1 MQSPEWLCSL
11 ATKGH
16 RAPGVIRA
24 TESSPIRASDLP
36 LDTSPFPSK
45 GFSVPQFAQALAR
58 GLNVRHVRFMA
69 LGSAIGTG
77 LFYGSA
83 SAIQAAG
90 PAVLLAYM
98 IGGAAVFMVMRA
110 LGEMAVRHPVS
121 GSFGQYASKYL
132 GPFAGFITGWTFA
145 FEMAIVA
152 IADVTAFGIYMGFWF
167 PDVPRWIWILAIIF
181 IIAALNTMKVRVFG
195 ETEFWLSL
203 IKVSAIIAMI
213 AGGVLIVVF
222 GFGLP
227 AEANPG
233 IATLLGAGGF
243 FPNGFW
249 GLLAS
254 FAIVMFAFGGIETI
268 GITAGE
274 AENPKS
280 VVPKAINTVPVRI
293 LLFYVCTLGILMMIY
308 PWNEIGTE
316 GSPFVQIFD
325 NLGIP
330 AAAHILNAVVIT
342 AAISAINSD
351 IFGAGRMMFG
361 LAQQGHAPASFGKIS
376 RNGVPWMTVL
386 VMGAVLLVGVWLNA
400 VMPESLFLLI
410 ASIATFATVWVW
422 LMILLSHI
430 AMKRAIARE
439 NLPASEFPSPLW
451 PVGSYLA
458 LAFMG
463 FVIVL
468 LGIMPGTRV
477 ALLVGVVWIGF
488 LFIAYKVWVRGKGH
502 ERAELEDETGRDYV
516 SID

>member
-1 MQSPEWLCSL
+1 
-11 ATKGH
+11 
-16 RAPGVIRA
+16 
-24 TESSPIRASDLP
+24 
-36 LDTSPFPSK
+36 
-45 GFSVPQFAQALAR
+45 
-58 GLNVRHVRFMA
+58 MA

-83 SAIQAAG
+83 AAIQAAG

-181 IIAALNTMKVRVFG
+181 FIAALNTMKVKVFG

-213 AGGVLIVVF
+213 AGGALIVAF

-233 IATLLGAGGF
+233 IGTMLASGGF

-254 FAIVMFAFGGIETI
+254 FSIVMFAFGGIETI

-274 AENPKS
+274 AENPKK
-280 VVPKAINTVPVRI
+280 VVPAAINTVPVRI

-308 PWNEIGTE
+308 PWNQIGTE

-361 LAQQGHAPASFGKIS
+361 LAQQGHAPASFARIS

-386 VMGAVLLVGVWLNA
+386 VMGIVLLLGVWLNA
-400 VMPESLFLLI
+400 VMPESLFLII

-422 LMILLSHI
+422 VMILLSHI
-430 AMKRAIARE
+430 AMKRAIVRD
-439 NLPASEFPSPLW
+439 NLPASEFPSPWW
-451 PVGSYLA
+451 PAASYAA

-468 LGIMPGTRV
+468 LGIVPDTRV
-477 ALLVGVVWIGF
+477 ALIVGTVWIGL
-488 LFIAYKVWVRGKGH
+488 LFVAYKLWVRGKGH
-502 ERAELEDETGRDYV
+502 QRAELVDETGLEYASGDAR
-516 SID
+516 

>member
-1 MQSPEWLCSL
+1 
-11 ATKGH
+11 
-16 RAPGVIRA
+16 
-24 TESSPIRASDLP
+24 
-36 LDTSPFPSK
+36 
-45 GFSVPQFAQALAR
+45 
-58 GLNVRHVRFMA
+58 MA

-98 IGGAAVFMVMRA
+98 LGGAAVFMVMRA

-167 PDVPRWIWILAIIF
+167 PDVPRWIWILAVVF
-181 IIAALNTMKVRVFG
+181 FIAALNMMKVKVFG

-213 AGGVLIVVF
+213 IGGVLIVLF

-233 IATLLGAGGF
+233 LGTLLAAGGF

-254 FAIVMFAFGGIETI
+254 FSIVMFAFGGIETI

-274 AENPKS
+274 AENPKK
-280 VVPKAINTVPVRI
+280 VVPAAINTVPVRI
-293 LLFYVCTLGILMMIY
+293 LLFYVCTLGVLMMIY
-308 PWNEIGTE
+308 PWNQVGSE

-325 NLGIP
+325 SLGIP

-361 LAQQGHAPASFGKIS
+361 LAQQGHAPASFAKIS

-386 VMGAVLLVGVWLNA
+386 TMGIVLLAGVVLNA
-400 VMPESLFLLI
+400 LLPESLFLII

-422 LMILLSHI
+422 VMILLSHI
-430 AMKRAIARE
+430 AMKRAIKRE
-439 NLPASEFPSPLW
+439 GLPASEFPSPWW
-451 PVGSYLA
+451 PAASYVA
-458 LAFMG
+458 LGFMG

-468 LGIMPGTRV
+468 LGIMPATRV
-477 ALLVGVVWIGF
+477 ALVVGTVWIAF
-488 LFIAYKVWVRGKGH
+488 LFVAYKVWVRGKGH
-502 ERAELEDETGRDYV
+502 ERAELVDETGREYV
-516 SID
+516 SADSH